1 MKMIAFNSER
11 ALASFGVNNFVAS
24 EEVNPGASGKVHSS
38 GLKEEKSLYSWIL
51 SLYHGEHK
59 ASSLHTKHKNASE
72 HPVTANFLLG
82 QLMAS
87 KGIMLR
93 KSMKQ

>member
-1 MKMIAFNSER
+1 MKMIVFNSER
-11 ALASFGVNNFVAS
+11 VLASFGVNNFVAG
-24 EEVNPGASGKVHSS
+24 EEVNPGASEKVHSS

-51 SLYHGEHK
+51 SLYHGKHK

-72 HPVTANFLLG
+72 RPVRTKFLLS

-93 KSMKQ
+93 KSTKQ